1 MIHHGRWL
9 CPGKRGRIR
18 LIAVFPTDHTSQV
31 PSPTPTQM
39 STDQRASERVGELI
53 HHAFDS
59 LLQATTDLERLQ
71 DLIGLGMDLKTL
83 LAPHSQ
89 AMFKFMVPQEQ
100 RFREN
105 WDKFL
110 SVMEAAESSIGRP
123 QQPAP
128 EAIEPPPAPLPAIAV
143 QAADEVAPPT
153 QTKV

>member
-1 MIHHGRWL
+1 MIHHERWL
-9 CPGKRGRIR
+9 CPGKWGRIR
-18 LIAVFPTDHTSQV
+18 LVAVFPTDHTSQV
-31 PSPTPTQM
+31 PSPTPMQM
-39 STDQRASERVGELI
+39 SIDQRASERVGELI
-53 HHAFDS
+53 HHAFNS

-71 DLIGLGMDLKTL
+71 DLIGLGVYLQTL

-89 AMFKFMVPQEQ
+89 AMFEFMVLQEQ

-110 SVMEAAESSIGRP
+110 SVMEAAESSVSRP

-128 EAIEPPPAPLPAIAV
+128 EAIEPPPGSLPVIAV
-143 QAADEVAPPT
+143 QVADEVALPT